1 MQLGSRTTGGL
12 VRIAVTTG
20 GTGYTSPPTVNF
32 SGGGGAGATA
42 YAHVDSGVVESV
54 VIQAAGT
61 GYTAPP
67 TISFSG
73 GGGSGAAAT
82 AAVFTGTMRPMA
94 FFKGRSSDV
103 YGVDGMGRGIR
114 WDGSSTAVEPIGLV
128 KPAIGPGVT
137 FAATTVGNFV
147 SGVQL
152 VLGGA
157 GYHGTPS
164 VSITG
169 GTPSRNATA
178 RAVVSN
184 GRVSRVDITDP
195 GAGYKATPQISF
207 SGGIGTGATLTVGV
221 IGSLDRID
229 VINSGTGYTSDS
241 LTAPTV
247 VLHNTNGLT
256 NVNARVQV
264 NSRGGIDGVIIA
276 AAGTGATTT
285 GVTASITG
293 GGGKDAAVQVF
304 MTYGVNAVTVSSS
317 GSGYYTP
324 PVISFRPASAD
335 LLGSGAAATAS
346 VNAAGNVSGVTVLS
360 QGAYALPPTAF
371 IDDTSARAQ
380 VSMGTPIRGKYL
392 CCVRYLDDTS
402 PAVPSSISE
411 LVEVDTGDGASSFT
425 WSFTHHGI
433 DARVSAMELW
443 RTTADQ
449 GVLLFRVATIQ
460 RSDGGWSSTY
470 SDAMG
475 DETLKDPERSGYG
488 MMPIT
493 LPSGQ
498 VNARRF
504 GVPPGHYAVACMF
517 QDRAWYAVDTTGE
530 RPNSLLFSEV
540 DEPESVPRE
549 NELVVQEN
557 TGVPDAVVALIP
569 IGPYLLVAQ
578 RNHIYRL
585 AYVAQPVLDASISL
599 AAYRGVLNN
608 RCWDCMGGVAFL
620 VDGYGLYGCDGTGE
634 DALSVAVDNYW
645 RDGIIDFSQADKF
658 HVRADPASKT
668 VRFYYCQ
675 AGDTQPVR
683 ALCYCVATRAWW
695 EETYETAVTA
705 TCPSV
710 VGNRNVILAGQ
721 SNGVFTK
728 PDSSAGAGI
737 PYEYRSGPLSLTN
750 ADRGDRHVSV
760 LYRPTSSSRTLR
772 VRAHYNN
779 SSTPRPNAVS
789 SDRGD
794 GFVTVHGSTEATL
807 DMASARSPLGGAN
820 GLATLRLSGRVD
832 DRSAGGDRHV
842 AVAVAGTQSGTD
854 PVVVYGITVAG
865 AQ

>member
-1 MQLGSRTTGGL
+1 MQISARTTGGI

-20 GTGYTSPPTVNF
+20 GTGYTSPPTLTLA
-32 SGGGGAGATA
+32 GGGGAGATA
-42 YAHVDSGVVESV
+42 YAHIDSGVVESV
-54 VIQAAGT
+54 VVQAAGT
-61 GYTAPP
+61 GYTAAP

-73 GGGSGAAAT
+73 GGGTGAAAT
-82 AAVFTGTMRPMA
+82 AAVYSASLRPMA

-103 YGVDGMGRGIR
+103 YGVDGMGRGLR

-128 KPAIGPGVT
+128 KPAIGPAVT
-137 FAATTVGNFV
+137 FAATTAGNFV
-147 SGVQL
+147 SGIQL
-152 VLGGA
+152 VIGGA

-164 VSITG
+164 VTITG
-169 GTPSRNATA
+169 GTPSRQATA

-184 GRVSRVDITDP
+184 GRVSRVDVTDA
-195 GAGYKATPQISF
+195 GAGYQATPQVAF

-221 IGSLDRID
+221 VGEIARID
-229 VINSGTGYTSDS
+229 VLTSGTGYQSDAV
-241 LTAPTV
+241 TAPTV

-256 NVNARVQV
+256 DFNSRVTV
-264 NSRGGIDGVIIA
+264 NSRGGIDSVVIA
-276 AAGTGATTT
+276 AAGTGATTG

-293 GGGKDAAVQVF
+293 GGGNGAVLQAYL
-304 MTYGVNAVTVSSS
+304 TYGVRAVTVSNS
-317 GSGYYTP
+317 GSGYHTP
-324 PVISFRPASAD
+324 PVVSFRAAAAD
-335 LLGSGAAATAS
+335 SIGAGAEATAS
-346 VNAAGNVSGVTVLS
+346 VNAAGNISAVTVIS

-371 IDDTSARAQ
+371 IEDTSARAQ
-380 VSMGTPIRGKYL
+380 VSLGSPMRGKYL
-392 CCVRYLDDTS
+392 CAIRYLDDTA

-411 LVEVDTGDGASSFT
+411 LVEVDVGDGASSIA

-460 RSDGGWSSTY
+460 RSGGGWTTAYTDSLN
-470 SDAMG
+470 
-475 DETLKDPERSGYG
+475 DETLKDPERDGYG
-488 MMPIT
+488 LMPIT

-498 VNARRF
+498 INARRF
-504 GVPPGHYAVACMF
+504 EVPPGNYAVACMF

-540 DEPESVPRE
+540 DEPEAVPLA

-557 TGVPDAVVALIP
+557 TGVPDSVVALIP
-569 IGPYLLVAQ
+569 IGPHLLVAQ

-620 VDGYGLYGCDGTGE
+620 VDGYGLYGCDGSTE

-645 RDGIIDFSQADKF
+645 RDGIIDFSKADQF
-658 HVRADPASKT
+658 HVRADTASKT

-675 AGDTQPVR
+675 SGDTQPVR

-695 EETYETAVTA
+695 EETYATAVTA
-705 TCPSV
+705 TCPTILS
-710 VGNRNVILAGQ
+710 GRNSILSGQ

-728 PDSSAGAGI
+728 PDSSPGAGI
-737 PYEYRSGPLSLTN
+737 PYELRTGPQMLTN
-750 ADRGDRHVSV
+750 ADKGDRHVSV
-760 LYRPTSSSRTLR
+760 LYRPTNSSRTLR

-779 SSTPRPNAVS
+779 SSSPRANAVAFT
-789 SDRGD
+789 RGD
-794 GFVTVHGSTEATL
+794 GFTTVNGSTEATL
-807 DMASARSPLGGAN
+807 DMASSRSPLGDATGM
-820 GLATLRLSGRVD
+820 ATLRLSGRVD
-832 DRSAGGDRHV
+832 ERSAGGDRHV
-842 AVAVAGTQSGTD
+842 AVVVAGTQAGTD
-854 PVVVYGITVAG
+854 PVVLYGLTIAG